1 LLLKIISLKI
11 LNNLKNQSNSLDKVN
26 GHGLI
31 NNNGKD
37 LVIMDSHNH
46 QSKSKKMLPIKE
58 KWIWNGNSMLILQ
71 LSLQLLGMDTKLKLK
86 ENSEDSLI
94 NIILLHI
101 TSKNM
106 KNSML
111 INLLSNQML
120 NIT

>member
-37 LVIMDSHNH
+37 LVIMDSLNH

>member
-1 LLLKIISLKI
+1 
-11 LNNLKNQSNSLDKVN
+11 
-26 GHGLI
+26 
-31 NNNGKD
+31 
-37 LVIMDSHNH
+37 
-46 QSKSKKMLPIKE
+46 
-58 KWIWNGNSMLILQ
+58 
-71 LSLQLLGMDTKLKLK
+71 MDTKLKLK